1 MADLQSST
9 SPRGSSSEGMASP
22 DLGPIPAS
30 PPGPGRDPAPGLVAK
45 MTTLAHDLAA
55 DARLANEI
63 VAQPHP
69 LLVTVTRDNL
79 IVVCAPAGVWD
90 RGRDLLRP
98 FAKRFADSTA
108 MLVLLGCPTEVD
120 LQQAMN
126 RGLASIVAESP
137 TRDELFLAAI
147 RAFELLEAKHRAES
161 RGKSLD
167 RFHYELGEL
176 VNIARAMTTERDVNT
191 LLGVIL
197 EKSRFVTGADAG
209 SIYVVEHEEAAA
221 ERAGNGLTGA
231 DEAPRSMIT
240 RGPLLRFK
248 LSQNESVN
256 YDSREFVM
264 PISNRSLAGSA
275 ALAKKPINIADA
287 YVIPAGAPYGFD
299 RRFDEKIGYRTK
311 SMLTMPFVSQRDEV
325 IGVIQLINKKKDP
338 EKKLFTKEDVEEQV
352 VPFDQRS
359 EELLGMVAA
368 QAGVSLENAMLYDE
382 IRKLFEGFVKASVE
396 AIESRDPT
404 TSGHSRRVADLTVE
418 LAKVVDSEAHG
429 PYKDAKFSR
438 EDLREL
444 EYASLLHD
452 FGKIGVREKV
462 LVKAK
467 KLYDEKLELLRLRF
481 DFVSRS
487 IETDILRRKL
497 AAMDRGAP
505 ASELTALDNELAERR
520 AEVEGAWGIIC
531 QANEPTVLAAGDFA
545 KIEGLAKETYF
556 DLRGEMKFLLDQDE
570 AVALSVKRGSL
581 TPSEYDEITSHV
593 VHTFKFLSQIP
604 WGKAFRRVPQ
614 IAGAHHERLNG
625 TGYPNRLRAEEI
637 PVQSKM
643 MSISDIFDAL
653 TASDRPYKKA
663 VPAERAVD
671 ILEYGVKDQHL
682 DPELVRIFREA
693 RVWDRLR

>member
-1 MADLQSST
+1 MADLQSV
-9 SPRGSSSEGMASP
+9 GSLRTNGEGQ
-22 DLGPIPAS
+22 
-30 PPGPGRDPAPGLVAK
+30 PPLVAK
-45 MTTLAHDLAA
+45 MTKLATELAR
-55 DARLANEI
+55 DTRLANE
-63 VAQPHP
+63 VVTRPHP
-69 LLVTVTRDNL
+69 LLIAVTRDDL
-79 IVVCAPAGVWD
+79 MVVLAPAAVWE
-90 RGRDLLRP
+90 RGKDLLRP
-98 FAKRFADSTA
+98 FAARFAESTA
-108 MLVLLGCPTEVD
+108 MLILLGYPSDVD

-126 RGLASIVAESP
+126 RGLASIVAEDASL
-137 TRDELFLAAI
+137 DELFLAGI
-147 RAFELLEAKHRAES
+147 RAFELLEAKGRAES
-161 RGKSLD
+161 RGKWL
-167 RFHYELGEL
+167 RRYRYELGEL
-176 VNIARAMTTERDVNT
+176 INIARAMTTERDVNK

-209 SIYVVEHEEAAA
+209 SIYVVELDDAAP
-221 ERAGNGLTGA
+221 ESGRPS
-231 DEAPRSMIT
+231 DDSPRSLVS
-240 RGPLLRFK
+240 RGPMLRFK
-248 LSQNESVN
+248 LSQNDSVN

-264 PISNRSLAGSA
+264 PLSNRSIAGSA
-275 ALAKKPINIADA
+275 ALAKKPINIPDA
-287 YVIPAGAPYGFD
+287 YDIPAGAPYGFD

-311 SMLTMPFVSQRDEV
+311 SMLTVPLVSQRDEV

-338 EKKLFTKEDVEEQV
+338 EKKLLGAEDVEEQV
-352 VPFDQRS
+352 VAFDERS

-368 QAGVSLENAMLYDE
+368 QAGVSLENAQLYEE

-418 LAKVVDSEAHG
+418 LAKVVDMETSG
-429 PYKDAKFSR
+429 PYRDAAFSR

-467 KLYDEKLELLRLRF
+467 KLYEDKLELIRARF
-481 DFVSRS
+481 DFVARS
-487 IETDILRRKL
+487 IEADVLRRKL
-497 AAMDRGAP
+497 AALEKGAP
-505 ASELTALDNELAERR
+505 KSTLDALDKEMVERR
-520 AEVEGAWGIIC
+520 AELDAAWETINS
-531 QANEPTVLAAGDFA
+531 ANEPTVLAAGDFA
-545 KIEGLAKETYF
+545 KIEQLATETYF
-556 DLRGEMKFLLDQDE
+556 DLRGEVRTLLE
-570 AVALSVKRGSL
+570 KEETIALSVKRGSL
-581 TPSEYDEITSHV
+581 TPVEYDEITSHV

-604 WGKAFRRVPQ
+604 WGKAFRRVPV

-625 TGYPNRLRAEEI
+625 TGYPNRLRSEEI

-663 VPAERAVD
+663 VPVERAVD

-693 RVWDRLR
+693 RVWDRTSK